1 MIVTPWN
8 IEQIDD
14 TYAKEVQSNLLK
26 IILYTTFT
34 LSLLSAFLASIKILP
49 FGNLYIVT
57 LIAYTSINFIA
68 YKLIQK
74 DEHHYELV
82 VNILVYS
89 SLLTFVTSS
98 NKCNFH

>member
-34 LSLLSAFLASIKILP
+34 LSLLSAFLASICQVSPRCTISKAI
-49 FGNLYIVT
+49 
-57 LIAYTSINFIA
+57 S
-68 YKLIQK
+68 
-74 DEHHYELV
+74 
-82 VNILVYS
+82 
-89 SLLTFVTSS
+89 
-98 NKCNFH
+98 